1 MIDAKTIND
10 MVQKVMSQLPP
21 GLKNIPDEAQE
32 NVRAAMQSMFN
43 KLDLVT
49 REEFDAQAGVLLK
62 TRKKLEALEKKIKDL
77 EQGSS

>member
-49 REEFDAQAGVLLK
+49 REEF
-62 TRKKLEALEKKIKDL
+62 
-77 EQGSS
+77 